1 MVDIFKLEKKLVNQL
16 VCLREDFGLCAVKA
30 EFEAEGASFR
40 DLVRLRRI
48 TIQQSIPLY
57 LKIGGAEAIRDIK
70 DAFELGVDGLI
81 APMIES
87 PFALEKFL
95 NACKSIYRDQKIF
108 KSINVE
114 TFQAAENIE
123 GLLKMAK
130 SSIDN
135 ITIGRTDLSQ
145 SYFDK
150 KIQPDSEFVLD
161 LIEFLGKKVVDAG
174 LTLTIGGSL
183 TKASIGRFR
192 GRSKEWIGQVAS
204 LETRKIILPADI
216 MLEKDESLEES
227 IKFEELYLHSKLEI
241 EKMFTEL
248 DRDRLFKLKNRL

>member
-1 MVDIFKLEKKLVNQL
+1 MSDIFKLDKELVKQL
-16 VCLREDFGLCAVKA
+16 VRLREDFGLCAVKA

-48 TIQQSIPLY
+48 TIQQGIPLY

-87 PFALEKFL
+87 PFAVAKFL
-95 NACKSIYRDQKIF
+95 NAYKSIYGDQKIF

-114 TFQAAENIE
+114 TRQAAENIE
-123 GLLKMAK
+123 DLLKIAAN
-130 SSIDN
+130 SIDN

-145 SYFDK
+145 SYYDE
-150 KIQPDSEFVLD
+150 KIQPDSEFMLN
-161 LIEFLGKKVVDAG
+161 LIESLSQKVVDAG

-183 TKASIGRFR
+183 TKTSIERFR
-192 GRSKEWIGQVAS
+192 GRSKEWAGKVTS
-204 LETRKIILPADI
+204 LETRKIILPAGI
-216 MLEKDESLEES
+216 MLEKHKALEES
-227 IKFEELYLHSKLEI
+227 IKFEELYLQSKLEI
-241 EKMFTEL
+241 AKMLTEF
-248 DRDRLFKLKNRL
+248 DRERLFKLKSRL

>member
-1 MVDIFKLEKKLVNQL
+1 MVDIFKLNKELSSQL
-16 VCLREDFGLCAVKA
+16 VRLREDFSLCAVKA

-48 TIQQSIPLY
+48 TIQQGIPLY

-87 PFALEKFL
+87 PFALGKFL
-95 NACKSIYRDQKIF
+95 SACKAIYRGQKIF

-114 TFQAAENIE
+114 TSQAAENIE
-123 GLLKMAK
+123 GLLRMAAN
-130 SSIDN
+130 SIDN

-145 SYFDK
+145 SYFDE

-161 LIEFLGKKVVDAG
+161 LIESLGRKIVDAG

-183 TKASIGRFR
+183 TKTSIERFR
-192 GRSKEWIGQVAS
+192 GRSKEWAGRVTN
-204 LETRKIILPADI
+204 LETRKIILPVDI
-216 MLEKDESLEES
+216 MLGKDEALGES
-227 IKFEELYLHSKLEI
+227 IKFEELYLRSKLET
-241 EKMFTEL
+241 EKILTES
-248 DRDRLFKLKNRL
+248 DRERLSKLKNRL

>member
-1 MVDIFKLEKKLVNQL
+1 MSDVFKLEKKLVQQL
-16 VCLREDFGLCAVKA
+16 VRLREDFGLCAVKA

-48 TIQQSIPLY
+48 TIQHDVPLY

-87 PFALEKFL
+87 PFAVVKFL
-95 NACKSIYRDQKIF
+95 DACKSIYGDQKIF
-108 KSINVE
+108 KSINIETSQAVE
-114 TFQAAENIE
+114 NVEDI
-123 GLLKMAK
+123 LKIAVN
-130 SSIDN
+130 SIDN

-150 KIQPDSEFVLD
+150 NIQPDSDFVLE
-161 LIEFLGKKVVDAG
+161 LIESLGRKVVAAG
-174 LTLTIGGSL
+174 ATLTVGGSL
-183 TKASIGRFR
+183 TKVSINRFR
-192 GRSKEWIGQVAS
+192 GRSKEWAGQITS

-216 MLEKDESLEES
+216 MLEKDDALGES
-227 IKFEELYLHSKLEI
+227 IKFEELYLRSKLET
-241 EKMFTEL
+241 EKMLTES
-248 DRDRLFKLKNRL
+248 DRARLSKLKSRL

>member
-1 MVDIFKLEKKLVNQL
+1 MADIFKLDKELVKQL
-16 VCLREDFGLCAVKA
+16 VRLREDFGLCAVKA

-48 TIQQSIPLY
+48 TIQQGIPLY

-87 PFALEKFL
+87 PFAVAKFL
-95 NACKSIYRDQKIF
+95 NAYKSIYGDQKIF

-114 TFQAAENIE
+114 TRQAAENIE
-123 GLLKMAK
+123 DLLKMAAN
-130 SSIDN
+130 SIDN

-145 SYFDK
+145 SYFDE

-161 LIEFLGKKVVDAG
+161 LIESLGRKVVAAG
-174 LTLTIGGSL
+174 PTLTVGGSL
-183 TKASIGRFR
+183 TKVSIERFR
-192 GRSKEWIGQVAS
+192 GRSKEWAGQVTS

-216 MLEKDESLEES
+216 MLEKDEALGES
-227 IKFEELYLHSKLEI
+227 IKFEELYLRSKLET
-241 EKMFTEL
+241 EKMLTES
-248 DRDRLFKLKNRL
+248 DRERLSTLKTRL

>member
-1 MVDIFKLEKKLVNQL
+1 MVDIFKLNKELSSQL
-16 VCLREDFGLCAVKA
+16 VRLREDFSLCAVKA

-48 TIQQSIPLY
+48 TIQQGIPLY

-95 NACKSIYRDQKIF
+95 SACKSIYRGQKIF

-114 TFQAAENIE
+114 TSQAAENIE
-123 GLLKMAK
+123 GLLRMAAN
-130 SSIDN
+130 SIDN

-145 SYFDK
+145 SYFDE

-161 LIEFLGKKVVDAG
+161 LIESLGRKIVDAG

-183 TKASIGRFR
+183 TKTSIERFR
-192 GRSKEWIGQVAS
+192 GRSKEWAGRVTN
-204 LETRKIILPADI
+204 LETRKIILPVDI
-216 MLEKDESLEES
+216 MLGKDEALGES
-227 IKFEELYLHSKLEI
+227 IKFEELYLHFKLETEKMLTESDRARLSKL
-241 EKMFTEL
+241 KT
-248 DRDRLFKLKNRL
+248 RL